1 MSLSAASIVTAG
13 RYRRSLATEVLATE
27 NTEIKRKMSDDLTEK
42 IIGAAIEVHR
52 ELGPGLLEA
61 IYEEALC
68 YEFDLQGI
76 KHRRQVP
83 ADIVYK
89 GKVIK
94 GQKLDLLVEN
104 EVVVE
109 IKSLSKMPEVALA
122 QTLSYLKATNLKRGL
137 IVNFGEK
144 RLIDG
149 VKRVA
154 L

>member
-1 MSLSAASIVTAG
+1 MAD
-13 RYRRSLATEVLATE
+13 E
-27 NTEIKRKMSDDLTEK
+27 LTEK

-52 ELGPGLLEA
+52 ELGPGLLES
-61 IYEEALC
+61 IYEVALC
-68 YEFDLQGI
+68 YELDLQGI
-76 KHRRQVP
+76 KYKRQVP
-83 ADIVYK
+83 ADIIYK

-94 GQKLDLLVEN
+94 GQKIDLLVED
-104 EVVVE
+104 EAVVE